1 MAARRPP
8 IYIEAE
14 VAGRGTHVAVT
25 GPWGTLGQ
33 PQSPDLARMNFE
45 LDLPCA
51 TLRLASYERGA
62 RVPRHRHGP
71 PSIVYGVGGPCI
83 EASSHQHATVRR
95 RLTYLPAGYT
105 HALDY
110 VGPTQVFAIEAR
122 PKLAARLGLDS
133 LTRAAPL
140 PASLYN
146 HIWTLLIRL
155 PHKEAELDQIVAGLW
170 ENASYHLSARIP
182 VWIPALVEMLH
193 ENWHVQPSAS
203 DLAASLGFSPQF
215 LCRSFK
221 RWVGVTLTQYVQAIR
236 LDYARGLLWGSGTDV
251 SEIASMTGF
260 TDQSHLTRVLR
271 RHSGKTPGAFRSD
284 SIAPPVALR
293 HRYPPD

>member
-1 MAARRPP
+1 MAEP
-8 IYIEAE
+8 
-14 VAGRGTHVAVT
+14 GS
-25 GPWGTLGQ
+25 WGTLGQ
-33 PQSPDLARMNFE
+33 PEPPDLVRMNLE
-45 LDLPCA
+45 LDLPSA

-62 RVPRHRHGP
+62 HVPQHSHDA

-83 EASSHQHATVRR
+83 EASPHQHATVRR

-110 VGPTQVFAIEAR
+110 VGPTQVFVIEAR
-122 PKLAARLGLDS
+122 PELAARLGLES
-133 LTRAAPL
+133 LTRAAAL

-146 HIWTLLIRL
+146 HIWTLLVQL
-155 PHKEAELDQIVAGLW
+155 PQPQAELDEAVTGLW
-170 ENASYHLSARIP
+170 AKAAYHLGTRIP
-182 VWIPALVEMLH
+182 VWLPALVEMLH
-193 ENWHVQPSAS
+193 ENWHVRPSAS

-221 RWVGVTLTQYVQAIR
+221 RWMGVTLTQYVQAIR

-251 SEIASMTGF
+251 CEIASMTGF

-271 RHSGKTPGAFRSD
+271 RHSGKTPGALRSD

-293 HRYPPD
+293 HNYPAD